1 MNKENIENTTKGSNL
16 TEVIPK
22 STHYSVSNKPINRVM
37 KSAIKERPYATNYPR
52 NSQSK
57 SVQRKRRSYGNQ
69 RERILLTRR
78 VNRPKRIFDQ
88 RKSSDNGNTIE
99 KDLSVVDKR
108 ESNDSPL
115 DFQPS
120 FRNRKQ
126 HNYLKN
132 TYNREVAYQKVM
144 NSTESPVSKHNAKS
158 VMGSSSRVPS
168 SKARKQ
174 RRNISNRQARINH
187 SNKSKLNA
195 LSVKYN
201 KPIRMKNQL
210 KKTNPESNSKTS
222 KIEKGKIYSYCC
234 FE

>member
-1 MNKENIENTTKGSNL
+1 
-16 TEVIPK
+16 
-22 STHYSVSNKPINRVM
+22 
-37 KSAIKERPYATNYPR
+37 
-52 NSQSK
+52 
-57 SVQRKRRSYGNQ
+57 
-69 RERILLTRR
+69 
-78 VNRPKRIFDQ
+78 
-88 RKSSDNGNTIE
+88 
-99 KDLSVVDKR
+99 
-108 ESNDSPL
+108 
-115 DFQPS
+115 
-120 FRNRKQ
+120 
-126 HNYLKN
+126 
-132 TYNREVAYQKVM
+132 M

-222 KIEKGKIYSYCC
+222 KIEKGKT
-234 FE
+234 